1 MRSRLLPVLAGVAGA
16 LLLPV
21 AACDRIPVAMGDV
34 NSIIVTADPELWS
47 QAEASLLP
55 TLERTVFT
63 VRDEKTFKVTYQT
76 PWEEVWFN
84 LRLFK
89 QQLLIGTASD
99 PWMTDGLAKV
109 EEAVTPPQV
118 VQVRDVW
125 VRNQLVTMVVLEEGG
140 ETAEAVGGFSSSLAE
155 LFDRQYRDWVVA
167 RMFASGVDTA
177 QASALEEEFGFS
189 LLVPDVYDY
198 ELRDSVHIFRNDN
211 PDPSELI
218 RQFAVTWKSP
228 LPPEPPG
235 ENLLEW
241 RARIVEDYYAYP
253 QVVNLDHMLESP
265 ETMDGNETYALQAVW
280 ENPPGAYPAAG
291 PFIVKAI
298 DCPDQDRRYF
308 VDAWLYA
315 PSREKYEYMLQL
327 EEILH
332 SFRCSGSR

>member
-1 MRSRLLPVLAGVAGA
+1 MRSPMQSVLAGVVGAA
-16 LLLPV
+16 LLSA
-21 AACDRIPVAMGDV
+21 AACNRIPVALGDV
-34 NSIIVTADPELWS
+34 NAIIVTADPELWA

-76 PWEEVWFN
+76 PWEEVWFD

-89 QQLLIGTASD
+89 QQLLIGKKSD

-109 EEAVTPPQV
+109 DEPVTPPQV
-118 VQVRDVW
+118 VQAHDVW
-125 VRNQLVTMVVLEEGG
+125 VRDQLVTMVVLEEEG
-140 ETAEAVGGFSSSLAE
+140 ESVEAVSGFTSALGE

-167 RMFASGVDTA
+167 RMFATGVDTA
-177 QASALEEEFGFS
+177 QGRALEEEFGFRV
-189 LLVPDVYDY
+189 LVPEVYEY
-198 ELRDSVHIFRNDN
+198 EVSDSVHIFRNDN

-218 RQFAVTWKSP
+218 RQFSVTWKSP
-228 LPPEPPG
+228 LPPEPPD
-235 ENLLEW
+235 ESLLEW

-253 QVVNLDHMLESP
+253 QVVNLENVLEGP
-265 ETMDGNETYALQAVW
+265 ETVDGKQAYTIQAVW
-280 ENPPGAYPAAG
+280 RNPPGAYPAAG

-327 EEILH
+327 EEILN

>member
-1 MRSRLLPVLAGVAGA
+1 MRSLLHPVLAGVAGA
-16 LLLPV
+16 ALLPL
-21 AACDRIPVAMGDV
+21 AACNRIPVALGDV
-34 NSIIVTADPELWS
+34 NAIIVTTDPELWTRV
-47 QAEASLLP
+47 EASLLP

-76 PWEEVWFN
+76 PWEEVWFD

-89 QQLLIGTASD
+89 QQLLIGTESD

-109 EEAVTPPQV
+109 DEPVTPPQV
-118 VQVRDVW
+118 VQAHDVW
-125 VRNQLVTMVVLEEGG
+125 VRDQLVTMVVLEEGG
-140 ETAEAVGGFSSSLAE
+140 ESVEAVSGFTSALGE

-167 RMFASGVDTA
+167 KMFATGVDTA
-177 QASALEEEFGFS
+177 QGRALEEEFGFRV
-189 LLVPDVYDY
+189 LVPEVYEY
-198 ELRDSVHIFRNDN
+198 EVSDSVHIFRNDN

-218 RQFAVTWKSP
+218 RQFSISWKSP
-228 LPPEPPG
+228 LPPEPPDEG
-235 ENLLEW
+235 LLEW
-241 RARIVEDYYAYP
+241 RARIVEGYYGYP
-253 QVVNLDHMLESP
+253 QVVNLENVFEGP
-265 ETMDGNETYALQAVW
+265 ETVDGKQAYAIQAVW
-280 ENPPGAYPAAG
+280 QNPPGAYPAAG

-327 EEILH
+327 EEILN

>member
-1 MRSRLLPVLAGVAGA
+1 MRSPMQSVLAGVVGAA
-16 LLLPV
+16 LLSA
-21 AACDRIPVAMGDV
+21 AACNQIPVAIGDV
-34 NSIIVTADPELWS
+34 NAIIVTADPELWT

-76 PWEEVWFN
+76 PWEEVWFH

-89 QQLLIGTASD
+89 QQLLIGKESD
-99 PWMTDGLAKV
+99 PWMTDGLARV
-109 EEAVTPPQV
+109 DEPVTPPQV
-118 VQVRDVW
+118 VQAHDVW

-140 ETAEAVGGFSSSLAE
+140 ESVEAVSGFTSALGE

-167 RMFASGVDTA
+167 KMFASGVDTA
-177 QASALEEEFGFS
+177 QASALYEEFGFR
-189 LLVPDVYDY
+189 LLLPDVYDY

-228 LPPEPPG
+228 LPPEPQG

-253 QVVNLDHMLESP
+253 QVVNLNNVLEGP

-327 EEILH
+327 EEILN